1 MAFTLDHDTQTQIL
15 RNDDGYNLV
24 LSNNFVSEKV
34 VSSKSIVE
42 LDEIDEDLKRLI
54 KLSANTLERH
64 TIYAQ
69 SNIADAKRLVT
80 TLLDNA
86 DRDTPEFMRMRH
98 INDPYARYVNSR

>member
-15 RNDDGYNLV
+15 RSDDGYNLV
-24 LSNNFVSEKV
+24 LSNNFVSKKV
-34 VSSKSIVE
+34 VSSKSLVA
-42 LDEIDEDLKRLI
+42 LDEIEEILKRLI
-54 KLSANTLERH
+54 ELSANTLERH

-86 DRDTPEFMRMRH
+86 DRDAPEFMRMLH
-98 INDPYARYVNSR
+98 INTR